1 MVLEHALWKPSL
13 GLLHINFLVA
23 PNIGLSIVG
32 LIFFF
37 FLIGISTNMN
47 HLLEQ
52 FGSRRSGDC
61 DTPGFMFGWFL

>member
-23 PNIGLSIVG
+23 PNIELSIVG

-37 FLIGISTNMN
+37 FFNWDFYQYESFVRTVWVQKEWRL
-47 HLLEQ
+47 
-52 FGSRRSGDC
+52 
-61 DTPGFMFGWFL
+61 